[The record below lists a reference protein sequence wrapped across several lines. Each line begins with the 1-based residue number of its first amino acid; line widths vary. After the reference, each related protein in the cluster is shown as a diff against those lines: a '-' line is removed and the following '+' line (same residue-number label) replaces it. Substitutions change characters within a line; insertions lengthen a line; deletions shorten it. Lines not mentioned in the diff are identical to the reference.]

1 MCHLPGVPG
10 VSWPDLDAVRRYCG
24 ANFELN
30 IEFNVK
36 FTEQFN
42 GRFNGS
48 HEHQLATE
56 SPGSSHS
63 HVGLLVFSL
72 SCDFVFSCFVCSP
85 CLCVRPFA
93 ARRFKQ
99 VLDTHDTPHDCHD
112 ASINVSRWRVIF
124 VVLVVLLFIL
134 VFVFILQLASV

>member
-1 MCHLPGVPG
+1 M
-10 VSWPDLDAVRRYCG
+10 
-24 ANFELN
+24 
-30 IEFNVK
+30 
-36 FTEQFN
+36 
-42 GRFNGS
+42 
-48 HEHQLATE
+48 QLATE

-134 VFVFILQLASV
+134 VFVFVLQLASVYYRTRFLASITVTVVAGEYYYSY